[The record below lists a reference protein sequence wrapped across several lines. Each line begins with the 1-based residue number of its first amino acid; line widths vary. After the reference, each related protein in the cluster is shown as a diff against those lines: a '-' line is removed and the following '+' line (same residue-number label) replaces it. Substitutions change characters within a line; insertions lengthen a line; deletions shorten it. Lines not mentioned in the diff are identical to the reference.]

1 MLKKNNRIRNNPAGT
16 GTACSPWNRI
26 GNPWTNG
33 YRPAPPT
40 LPVVQRVWPQAQLP
54 PRDDSVMQRR
64 KFLLIAIALYSPG
77 TLIGDKLRYGMRK
90 KFREVL
96 NLKSPTLVSN
106 LVGEGVFYYQ
116 QYTTFRRDV
125 TNVYY
130 HLLQRLE
137 WYRNQTTSR
146 FWQKATQTSNIKDKK
161 AKKHILK
168 TGIFFI
174 CYI

>member
-1 MLKKNNRIRNNPAGT
+1 MAVGA
-16 GTACSPWNRI
+16 TA
-26 GNPWTNG
+26 
-33 YRPAPPT
+33 
-40 LPVVQRVWPQAQLP
+40 P

-77 TLIGDKLRYGMRK
+77 TLIGDKLRYGMRE

-137 WYRNQTTSR
+137 WYRNQTASR
-146 FWQKATQTSNIKDKK
+146 F
-161 AKKHILK
+161 
-168 TGIFFI
+168 
-174 CYI
+174 